1 MESLINIAIT
11 VLLFVIII
19 ILLTGLIT
27 MAIGGR
33 FSPHFRNKLMSTSN
47 NMKDKWDVIRVII
60 NRKKK
65 LETTVQ

>member
-11 VLLFVIII
+11 ILLFVIII

-33 FSPHFRNKLMSTSN
+33 FSPHFRNKLMRL
-47 NMKDKWDVIRVII
+47 RVYAQAILI
-60 NRKKK
+60 
-65 LETTVQ
+65 LLIGIALILTWL

>member
-33 FSPHFRNKLMSTSN
+33 FSPHFRNKLMRL
-47 NMKDKWDVIRVII
+47 RVYAQGTLILLI
-60 NRKKK
+60 GIA
-65 LETTVQ
+65 LILTWL